1 MKNRW
6 YDCSVEEIVE
16 KLNSNEQSGLTQKQA
31 LTRLRAT
38 GKNIIYPISKASFKS
53 YLKQVVTDLTAIL
66 LILAAAAAALFEK
79 NACAVAIL
87 AILAV
92 NYTVSIVSFIRSQRI
107 LEDAA
112 GQSLPSAKVIRDGKL
127 FLVRQEELVRGDI
140 ILVCA
145 GDIVPC
151 DARLIECEGLSL
163 LESNLYDVKGVV
175 NKRADFVDARNLPM
189 RERVNM
195 LYASTIVTSGRG
207 KAIVCE
213 TGASTL
219 VCSLK
224 KNPSIANHDKLSII
238 ARLQRY
244 STVASLLSI
253 GLVFLLT
260 LLNFYFSSGRS
271 IFDVFLITL
280 SHAVS
285 SMSELYTAFAYII
298 ISLGI
303 FGAVRQFNKVNT
315 GAVIKNASG
324 IEKMKSINCL
334 LIPKESLFLEKEMK
348 LNCVYTQGMLYSV
361 FDPRPGQAMCET
373 LRYAVISSG
382 LYGAGKLVNNNIR
395 SNHIY
400 SAEEEAIIR
409 AARQCALYDK
419 SLDAEYPMIEHVG
432 YGRESRFDT
441 TLFRQGSQFR
451 IALRGDVRHVIAN
464 CTSYRK
470 DTESEP
476 LNAKKR
482 SELLYEADRLMREH
496 YKVVAVATK
505 NSVYNNLRRL
515 PACQNDL
522 TFEGFICIQE
532 PILPD
537 AAMNIAR
544 CRNAGIRVIMFSSD
558 ISEGNR
564 SLASSLGI
572 IQHEDEAV
580 SIAQLS
586 QMRDDLIRTN
596 LSAYNLYEG
605 LNNAQLRHIM
615 RWLKEDL
622 EYEIG
627 VLGRTLDD
635 VGLIRDADVGFAEV
649 LTLSE
654 SASKGGVECTPDNM
668 PALSKNARDS
678 GKNGCEA
685 LKFISD
691 VAVSKPDRH
700 GNGGFNAVVAA
711 IASSK
716 AIYLNIFQTVCYL
729 LLTHSTRLFI
739 VLFAT
744 FTDLLLLQP
753 HQMLFTGLIV
763 DLLAVFVIAFTRA
776 DPRSLQDNNDY
787 EKKLTLLPLRQ
798 FPIVLLGLGWGSLS
812 YFSAWVMLWLH
823 PDSTADQIS
832 SLIFVSFIICQLLI
846 LLSISNP
853 SVFSG
858 QGIRVNAIYLIA
870 VLLCVGF
877 ILLSFFNGAVQGFFT
892 MVPIEKDGIWII
904 FIPALGTLIL
914 TELYK
919 LYRDRGQSKRSNL
932 PKKKKTL
939 T

>member
-16 KLNSNEQSGLTQKQA
+16 KLNSNVQSGLTQKQA
-31 LTRLRAT
+31 LAKLRSS
-38 GKNIIYPISKASFKS
+38 GRNIIYPISKASFKS
-53 YLKQVVTDLTAIL
+53 YLWQVVTDLTAIL
-66 LILAAAAAALFEK
+66 LFVAAAAAALFEK

-87 AILAV
+87 AILTV

-112 GQSLPSAKVIRDGKL
+112 GQSLPNAKVIRDGKL
-127 FLVRQEELVRGDI
+127 YLVRQEELVRGDI

-151 DARLIECEGLSL
+151 DARIIECEGLTL
-163 LESNLYDVKGVV
+163 LESNLYDAKGPIQ
-175 NKRADFVDARNLPM
+175 KRADFMDARNLPM
-189 RERVNM
+189 RDRVNM

-219 VCSLK
+219 VCELK

-260 LLNFYFSSGRS
+260 LLNFCIASGRD

-280 SHAVS
+280 SYAVS

-303 FGAVRQFNKVNT
+303 FGAVRQFHKVNT
-315 GAVIKNASG
+315 GAVIKNASS
-324 IEKMKSINCL
+324 IEKMKKIDCL
-334 LIPKESLFLEKEMK
+334 FIPKESLFIEKEMK
-348 LNCVYTQGMLYSV
+348 LSSVYTQGILYSV
-361 FDPRPGQAMCET
+361 FDPRPTQAMCET

-382 LYGAGKLVNNNIR
+382 LYGAGRLVNDNIKSNNV
-395 SNHIY
+395 Y
-400 SAEEEAIIR
+400 SSEEEAILR
-409 AARQCALYDK
+409 AARQCTLYDK
-419 SLDAEYPMIEHVG
+419 RLDSEYPMIEHIG
-432 YGRESRFDT
+432 YGRDSRFDT
-441 TLFRQGSQFR
+441 TLFRHDGQFK
-451 IALRGDVRHVIAN
+451 IALRGDIRHVLAN

-470 DTESEP
+470 DAGTAVMTG
-476 LNAKKR
+476 AKK
-482 SELLYEADRLMREH
+482 SEILYEADRMMREH
-496 YKVVAVATK
+496 YKVIAIATK
-505 NSVYNNLRRL
+505 DSVYNNLRRL

-522 TFEGFICIQE
+522 TFEGFLCIQE

-537 AAMNIAR
+537 AAKCVAR
-544 CRNAGIRVIMFSSD
+544 CRNAGIRVIMFTSD
-558 ISEGNR
+558 ISEANR

-572 IQHEDEAV
+572 IKNPEEAV

-596 LSAYNLYEG
+596 LSVYHLYEG

-615 RWLKEDL
+615 HWLKEDL
-622 EYEIG
+622 GYEIG

-649 LTLSE
+649 LTLSG
-654 SASKGGVECTPDNM
+654 SASKGGVEFTPENM
-668 PALSKNARDS
+668 PVLSKNPKDS

-691 VAVSKPDRH
+691 VAVSKPDRQ

-711 IASSK
+711 ITSSK
-716 AIYLNIFQTVCYL
+716 AIYLNIFRTVCYL
-729 LLTHSTRLFI
+729 LMTNSARLFL
-739 VLFAT
+739 VLLAT
-744 FTDLLLLQP
+744 FTDILLIQP
-753 HQMLFTGLIV
+753 HQMLFGGLIV
-763 DLLAVFVIAFTRA
+763 DLLAVFVFAFTRP
-776 DPRSLQDNNDY
+776 DPLCLVDNTDY
-787 EKKLTLLPLRQ
+787 EKKLTLLPIRQ
-798 FPIVLLGLGWGSLS
+798 FPIWLIGFAWGG
-812 YFSAWVMLWLH
+812 FSFLTAELMRWLC
-823 PDSTADQIS
+823 PNTTDLEIFTLVFIS
-832 SLIFVSFIICQLLI
+832 FTICQLFVLF
-846 LLSISNP
+846 SISNP
-853 SVFSG
+853 SFFKRKGVRINVFY
-858 QGIRVNAIYLIA
+858 IVTVLIC
-870 VLLCVGF
+870 LSF
-877 ILLSFFNGAVQGFFT
+877 ILLCFGVNTFGSFFSMERFS
-892 MVPIEKDGIWII
+892 GIGYVLM
-904 FIPALGTLIL
+904 FIPMLGTV
-914 TELYK
+914 TMFELYK
-919 LYRDRGQSKRSNL
+919 LLRDRD
-932 PKKKKTL
+932 KKKKPTK
-939 T
+939 